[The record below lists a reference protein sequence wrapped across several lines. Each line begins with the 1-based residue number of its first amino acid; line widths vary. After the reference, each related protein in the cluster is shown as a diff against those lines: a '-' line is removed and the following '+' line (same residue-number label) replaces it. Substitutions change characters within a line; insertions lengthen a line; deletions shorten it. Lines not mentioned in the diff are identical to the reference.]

1 MTTET
6 TKTTKLA
13 HPLTGRVIEVPADKA
28 ADWRALGWKN
38 APKTDAQAGA
48 ADTKEATK

>member
-1 MTTET
+1 MS
-6 TKTTKLA
+6 TKTANLA
-13 HPLTGRVIEVPADKA
+13 HPLTGRTIEVPADKA

-38 APKTDAQAGA
+38 ATETDAQAGA